1 MLPEIYCNSSS
12 SNNNSASQ
20 ISTKSNM
27 FDRRELVTFDTS
39 DERSTQQLGIIM
51 WTKPNKISYKFVRFM
66 THTQIVI
73 AFIGRIALERRDDW
87 ECVERKKKE
96 TKNIRNQHKS
106 AHTHTHQRRRE
117 KNRMVLIKCALWIS
131 YFTLFVHSIMIIG
144 VELTSAFNVAI
155 HTILYVSDRY
165 TYSHLT
171 LIFVRCIYF
180 FSSLKMTDK

>member
-1 MLPEIYCNSSS
+1 MLPQIYWNSSR

-20 ISTKSNM
+20 ISTKSNI

-87 ECVERKKKE
+87 ECVERKKKKRRTSE
-96 TKNIRNQHKS
+96 INIKV
-106 AHTHTHQRRRE
+106 HTHTKE
-117 KNRMVLIKCALWIS
+117 EGNKNRMVLIKCALWIS

-144 VELTSAFNVAI
+144 VELTSAFNVA
-155 HTILYVSDRY
+155 HTYNSICLWSLHLFTFDSHFCSLY
-165 TYSHLT
+165 L
-171 LIFVRCIYF
+171 F